1 MNVRAHVTASGRV
14 QGVFFRSRT
23 KQEADSRDVRGWVR
37 NRGDGGV
44 EAVFEGEEAAV
55 KAMVEF
61 CKRGPVGAKVTKVDV
76 VWEDYAGEFRDFEI
90 RY

>member
-1 MNVRAHVTASGRV
+1 MKARAHVTVSGRV

-23 KQEADSRDVRGWVR
+23 KREADSRDVKGWVR
-37 NRGDGGV
+37 NRDDDAV
-44 EAVFEGEEAAV
+44 EAVFESEEAAV

-61 CKRGPVGAKVTKVDV
+61 CKRGPADARVTKVDV
-76 VWEDYAGEFRDFEI
+76 VWENYTREFREFEI

>member
-1 MNVRAHVTASGRV
+1 MKARAHVTLSGRV

-23 KQEADSRDVRGWVR
+23 KHEADRLDVKGWVH

-61 CKRGPVGAKVTKVDV
+61 CKRGPVGAKVTKVDI

>member
-1 MNVRAHVTASGRV
+1 MKARAHITVNGRV

-23 KQEADSRDVRGWVR
+23 KREADSRDVKGWVR
-37 NRGDGGV
+37 NRNDDAV
-44 EAVFEGEEAAV
+44 EAVFESEEAAV